1 MNSSAYDDTLATLLD
16 GDAFVLRRPYTA
28 SEATG
33 VLILALISCV
43 SATAVVGLLLAIA
56 VSAYNT
62 RHSTSRN
69 LFVRSHVAAYF
80 VSMLVCEVMQTVGSI
95 MNVRWFQQMSVTFEP
110 YCTAQG
116 VLKHL
121 SDVGTAYWS
130 LIIAMNTFWILFLR
144 WKLRRFVLIGALV
157 GGWSAIGAIVSAGPA
172 AIQKA
177 ERGPFYAI
185 SGYWCWIQDE
195 YPSERITLDYMIM
208 FISALLSFSMYIL
221 VFLRLRGN
229 VMLHGWRLSF
239 RFRKGPTDP
248 SAPKSVDTHAVNIA
262 KGMLLYPLAYTILLL
277 PIALARFAEWSGYTV
292 PFSVTVI
299 CDGVFLL
306 SGFVNVVLFLT
317 TRRVLPMNS
326 VLPPS
331 ISRLI
336 RRSKRESTLTSSST
350 FTDIEK
356 LVYEDSTLTR
366 TTTTESRTI
375 AGEASAQYADTPGYY
390 SPGKV
395 AEGYDQ
401 LSLNSAATLSRPA
414 SWNGEALTPPAALFS
429 GSRVSPESPTITVAI
444 PSSAFNPFAEEQ
456 GHTNGD

>member
-1 MNSSAYDDTLATLLD
+1 MNSSTYDDTLATLLD

-33 VLILALISCV
+33 VLVLALISCV

-80 VSMLVCEVMQTVGSI
+80 ISMLICEVMQSI
-95 MNVRWFQQMSVTFEP
+95 
-110 YCTAQG
+110 
-116 VLKHL
+116 LKHL

-144 WKLRRFVLIGALV
+144 WKLRRFVLVGALV
-157 GGWSAIGAIVSAGPA
+157 GGWCAIGAIVSAGPA
-172 AIQKA
+172 AIQKV

-195 YPSERITLDYMIM
+195 YPAERITLDYMIM

-239 RFRKGPTDP
+239 RFRNGPSD
-248 SAPKSVDTHAVNIA
+248 SAAPRSVDTHAVNIA

-277 PIALARFAEWSGYTV
+277 PIALARFAEWSGSTV
-292 PFSVTVI
+292 PFAVTVVW
-299 CDGVFLL
+299 CALWCTLGDPVSQPQSHDLT
-306 SGFVNVVLFLT
+306 GFVNV
-317 TRRVLPMNS
+317 
-326 VLPPS
+326 
-331 ISRLI
+331 
-336 RRSKRESTLTSSST
+336 RESTLTSSSA

-356 LVYEDSTLTR
+356 LVYEDNMLSR

-375 AGEASAQYADTPGYY
+375 TAVAPAHYSETPGYY
-390 SPGKV
+390 SPGKA

-401 LSLNSAATLSRPA
+401 LSLNSAAATQSRPV
-414 SWNGEALTPPAALFS
+414 SWNGAVLTPPSPAAPFR
-429 GSRVSPESPTITVAI
+429 GPRVSSESPTITVAI
-444 PSSAFNPFAEEQ
+444 PSSRFNPFADDQ
-456 GHTNGD
+456 DRTSGN